1 MLKKLMTIT
10 IFSALFS
17 MAVFADQERIDH
29 YKGEPSPTLAV
40 AMKNFVEYNQ
50 RLQAVLAKNELT
62 VEDMV
67 LIHELTYTLEN
78 ALERIREDL
87 EELAETLEDVHVASE
102 TMDYDT
108 AQKAGALYLET
119 AKIVTSGQ

>member
-1 MLKKLMTIT
+1 MFKKLMTIT

-17 MAVFADQERIDH
+17 TAVFADQERIDH

-50 RLQAVLAKNELT
+50 RLQAVLAKGELT

-87 EELAETLEDVHVASE
+87 EELAETLEEVHVASE

-108 AQKAGALYLET
+108 AKKAGALYLET
-119 AKIVTSGQ
+119 AKIITSGQ